1 MDKRK
6 SEAIDNLRQL
16 LAVYPVEKD
25 YLNDLIEIIQTY
37 DDLSDGEL
45 KYLAAL
51 NVRKNNA
58 QEVCEELK
66 ERIPVHYI
74 IQIKTRVEAIDSQ
87 TEIIMFTEDLRS
99 DND

>member
-1 MDKRK
+1 MG
-6 SEAIDNLRQL
+6 ATF
-16 LAVYPVEKD
+16 VCYTVEG
-25 YLNDLIEIIQTY
+25 Y
-37 DDLSDGEL
+37 DIKQSF
-45 KYLAAL
+45 
-51 NVRKNNA
+51 
-58 QEVCEELK
+58 EELK